1 MITLAEV
8 KASPRIPEEVPVKDF
23 ELAVSELIQTYRHRY
38 DQALAVKALRD
49 QADLVEEDE
58 GWMAAPGKKG
68 DDEEADQDDEEKE
81 AETEEETGPQKDGEK
96 EPGSGEPAPE
106 EEERPGAA

>member
-23 ELAVSELIQTYRHRY
+23 ELAVSELIQMYRHRY

-49 QADLVEEDE
+49 QADLVEQDE
-58 GWMAAPGKKG
+58 GWVAPGKKG
-68 DDEEADQDDEEKE
+68 DNDDEEAD
-81 AETEEETGPQKDGEK
+81 KD
-96 EPGSGEPAPE
+96 A
-106 EEERPGAA
+106 